1 MPVRVSSTLDEAT
14 EAIVSRVIGAAI
26 AVHTA
31 LGPGLL
37 EAIYADAMAIELEWL
52 GLCFERER
60 TVSLQ
65 YREQPLRVQ
74 RLDLV
79 VEGRVLVEIKA
90 IERLHL
96 VHQAQVMSYLRA
108 SGLRVGLLMNFNAY
122 LLRDGLRRIV
132 M

>member
-1 MPVRVSSTLDEAT
+1 MR
-14 EAIVSRVIGAAI
+14 
-26 AVHTA
+26 
-31 LGPGLL
+31 
-37 EAIYADAMAIELEWL
+37 
-52 GLCFERER
+52 ERER

-96 VHQAQVMSYLRA
+96 VHQTQVMSYLRA